1 MWLTGNVT
9 SMTLAP
15 TKKKSKWSLLGCEQH
30 NRDLTLL

>member
-15 TKKKSKWSLLGCEQH
+15 TKKKANGVCWVA
-30 NRDLTLL
+30 NNTIVI